1 MRVVIERFRTQTDC
15 DKQTLGI
22 LFVVDEM
29 NRIVYS
35 CFTLEL
41 PDFNNQRQ
49 KSNIPVG
56 NYKVV
61 KRNSP
66 KYGNHFHILDVPN
79 RDLILIHQ
87 ANYSRQLLGCVAVGS
102 SLSDIDKDGLQD
114 VTNSVATMKV
124 LNDLLPNNFE
134 LEIL

>member
-1 MRVVIERFRTQTDC
+1 MKLILERFRTQFDC
-15 DKQTLGI
+15 DKQINGI
-22 LFVVDEM
+22 MFVEKDNEKLFH
-29 NRIVYS
+29 

-41 PDFNNQRQ
+41 PDKQNQ
-49 KSNIPVG
+49 KKVSHIPIG

-87 ANYSRQLLGCVAVGS
+87 GNYYTQIEGCVLVGDN
-102 SLSDIDKDGLQD
+102 LTDVNNDKILD
-114 VTNSVATMKV
+114 VTNSVATMKK
-124 LNDLLPNNFE
+124 LLDLLPNNFE
-134 LEIL
+134 IQII

>member
-1 MRVVIERFRTQTDC
+1 MRVVIERFRTQFDC

-22 LFVVDEM
+22 LFVVDSM
-29 NRIVYS
+29 NRIIYN

-56 NYKVV
+56 KYKVA
-61 KRNSP
+61 KRTSA

-87 ANYSRQLLGCVAVGS
+87 ANYVRQLLGCIAVGS

-124 LNDLLPNNFE
+124 LNDLLPKDFS
-134 LEIL
+134 LEVR